1 MSQDFRAIYENG
13 VLRPLT
19 PLSLPELT
27 EVVGTLQEANGVA
40 ESGARSRAV
49 ELQRQQAAL
58 DAMFDEVDKLPQTA
72 RNDGL
77 SGRDHDQILY
87 GSRK

>member
-1 MSQDFRAIYENG
+1 MSQDFRAVYENG

-58 DAMFDEVDKLPQTA
+58 DAMFEEVDKLPQTA